1 MISKIKFLKIIKI
14 FSINFSI
21 VYLLLIP
28 VGAFLNYSSKG
39 IFFIKREKV
48 KYRCLETSLD
58 PVFTSKINECDIPQN
73 LIGLTKEFPP
83 NTKRDNRLDILIL
96 GGSVAVHLTDKANIE
111 KILNMSLSLYPEL
124 NNKYKSIRVFNSALP
139 GIKQPSGLFNYQA
152 LSMLGY
158 KFDAVIELS
167 GVNEIGLS
175 LQANYKNG
183 INLIYPRQASFQ
195 FWDNAQ
201 SLTRFKLFD
210 LVDSFLW
217 IHPLHQYLVSV
228 PRFYRA
234 IRLYLFQRKERKNS
248 TVRLGMNFMLPNSE
262 KEAYMQA
269 LTIWKESVFN
279 LYTITKEKSV
289 PYFLFI
295 QPSQYLEDSKLFS
308 NEEKIKFIASDENE
322 PLIYR
327 IAKKTSFSN
336 ELGRILATYYKRISK
351 NDFLIPE
358 ENILDLR
365 YLFKDIEFTL
375 YADNCCHIN
384 DEGMILIS
392 EEISKK
398 ILSYLSQKIK

>member
-1 MISKIKFLKIIKI
+1 
-14 FSINFSI
+14 
-21 VYLLLIP
+21 
-28 VGAFLNYSSKG
+28 
-39 IFFIKREKV
+39 
-48 KYRCLETSLD
+48 
-58 PVFTSKINECDIPQN
+58 
-73 LIGLTKEFPP
+73 
-83 NTKRDNRLDILIL
+83 
-96 GGSVAVHLTDKANIE
+96 
-111 KILNMSLSLYPEL
+111 
-124 NNKYKSIRVFNSALP
+124 
-139 GIKQPSGLFNYQA
+139 
-152 LSMLGY
+152 
-158 KFDAVIELS
+158 
-167 GVNEIGLS
+167 
-175 LQANYKNG
+175 
-183 INLIYPRQASFQ
+183 
-195 FWDNAQ
+195 
-201 SLTRFKLFD
+201 
-210 LVDSFLW
+210 
-217 IHPLHQYLVSV
+217 
-228 PRFYRA
+228 
-234 IRLYLFQRKERKNS
+234 
-248 TVRLGMNFMLPNSE
+248 
-262 KEAYMQA
+262 
-269 LTIWKESVFN
+269 
-279 LYTITKEKSV
+279 TITKEKSV